1 MDRHPPLTEMDA
13 NSEWFGSEPP
23 EETEPD
29 EQSTLPRDDDE
40 MDRVIFES
48 LVSPLV

>member
-1 MDRHPPLTEMDA
+1 MDRNPPLTEMDA

-23 EETEPD
+23 EETEEP
-29 EQSTLPRDDDE
+29 SLLPRDDEE
-40 MDRVIFES
+40 MDRVIFEA